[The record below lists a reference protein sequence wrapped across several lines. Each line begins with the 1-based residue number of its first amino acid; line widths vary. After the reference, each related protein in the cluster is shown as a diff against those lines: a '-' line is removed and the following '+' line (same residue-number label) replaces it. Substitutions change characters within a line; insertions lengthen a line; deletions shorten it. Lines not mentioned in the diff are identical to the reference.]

1 MRANDQGNYFF
12 IANPVAVDSVKNAA
26 EALRDSLAGEDI
38 HPSDVDEIILRFK
51 TRIREVKS
59 HG

>member
-1 MRANDQGNYFF
+1 
-12 IANPVAVDSVKNAA
+12 VSVDSMSNAA
-26 EALRDSLAGEDI
+26 EALRDSLAGEDL
-38 HPSDVDEIILRFK
+38 HPSNVEEIILRFK

>member
-1 MRANDQGNYFF
+1 MRAKDQGSYFF
-12 IANPVAVDSVKNAA
+12 IANPVAVDSVSNAA
-26 EALRDSLAGEDI
+26 EALRDSLAGEDLRQ
-38 HPSDVDEIILRFK
+38 SDVEEIILRFK

>member
-1 MRANDQGNYFF
+1 MNADDQGNFYF
-12 IANPVAVDSVKNAA
+12 IANPVAVDSVRNLC

-38 HPSDVDEIILRFK
+38 HPSDLEGIIERFK